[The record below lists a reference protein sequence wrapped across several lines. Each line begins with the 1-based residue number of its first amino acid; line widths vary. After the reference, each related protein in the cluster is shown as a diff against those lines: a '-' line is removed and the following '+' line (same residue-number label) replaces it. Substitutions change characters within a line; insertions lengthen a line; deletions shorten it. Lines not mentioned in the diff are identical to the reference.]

1 MKKKIFGGITVL
13 VIAIVAA
20 WNVNFSSK
28 TNWMSNV
35 MLSNVEALAQETAP
49 SGLYYVLGCSNH
61 NNYTMCGTTVTDQSC
76 GAYSKCP

>member
-49 SGLYYVLGCSNH
+49 IYYVLGCSNH
-61 NNYTMCGTTVTDQSC
+61 NNYTMCGYTVTAQRC
-76 GAYSKCP
+76 GAYSTCP